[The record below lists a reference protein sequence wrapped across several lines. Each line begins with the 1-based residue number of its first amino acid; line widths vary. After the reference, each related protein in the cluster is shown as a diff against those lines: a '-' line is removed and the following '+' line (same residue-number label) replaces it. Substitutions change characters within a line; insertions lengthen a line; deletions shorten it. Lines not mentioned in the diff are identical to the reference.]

1 MVSYSGASS
10 SQHCTR
16 HIRRTKEVTM
26 NTQEKEYMEL
36 HLLWRSE
43 IAPTEDIEID
53 EAVFEEIY
61 KTQEEKECTT

>member
-1 MVSYSGASS
+1 
-10 SQHCTR
+10 
-16 HIRRTKEVTM
+16 M

-61 KTQEEKECTT
+61 KMQEEKECTS

>member
-1 MVSYSGASS
+1 
-10 SQHCTR
+10 
-16 HIRRTKEVTM
+16 M

-53 EAVFEEIY
+53 ESVFAEIIAL
-61 KTQEEKECTT
+61 QEEQE